1 MAVQHEFSNNFLY
14 HLVIFYEYTQQRV
27 PAKISESTLLSLTE
41 NGKPVLLAVG
51 RVASSVVGDYDRVAG
66 EDLVEDFDNVG
77 ADDGDAAKLLDN
89 AADIGTK

>member
-1 MAVQHEFSNNFLY
+1 M
-14 HLVIFYEYTQQRV
+14 
-27 PAKISESTLLSLTE
+27 TE

-66 EDLVEDFDNVG
+66 EDLVEDLDNVG

-89 AADIGTK
+89 ATDIGAK